1 MFKKSS
7 FALILLFTLSSC
19 LVQRKVLEMDDWYA
33 FTKTNTAQQE
43 PSKVYEFTDGMI
55 RMHGEDPSCLMTKK
69 SYKNFEL
76 TLEYRW
82 NLDEKYKM
90 KGVKNSGVMYNIPL
104 DASDKIWPK
113 GIQFQIKEKTTGDF
127 IFLDQVT
134 AKVNGKLIE
143 AGASVVSAKF
153 LENENPYGEW
163 NIVVIKS
170 FNGKIKQYLNGKLVN
185 ECTDASSTEGKISLN
200 YERSP
205 IDFRNIT
212 IKNSSK

>member
-1 MFKKSS
+1 M
-7 FALILLFTLSSC
+7 
-19 LVQRKVLEMDDWYA
+19 
-33 FTKTNTAQQE
+33 
-43 PSKVYEFTDGMI
+43 
-55 RMHGEDPSCLMTKK
+55 
-69 SYKNFEL
+69 
-76 TLEYRW
+76 
-82 NLDEKYKM
+82 
-90 KGVKNSGVMYNIPL
+90 
-104 DASDKIWPK
+104 
-113 GIQFQIKEKTTGDF
+113 
-127 IFLDQVT
+127 
-134 AKVNGKLIE
+134 
-143 AGASVVSAKF
+143 VSAKF